1 MKKRVDE
8 MNYEEKEQLLKRIV
22 KDLKEILS
30 ENRYLHCISTMKKAS
45 QMAKEYNEDEQIV
58 MLTAVAHDIAKEMTN
73 EELIEYATKNNVKLN
88 EVDKMATMVLHGKI
102 GADIVEKKY
111 GFTKEM
117 KDAIYYHSTGRA
129 NMTVLDKII
138 FLADK
143 SEDRR
148 IGEDADKLRKLIQ
161 QEGLDKA
168 ILWDIDYY
176 TIPRTIEKTKVIH
189 TECINTRN
197 DIIMKLNVQK

>member
-1 MKKRVDE
+1 MQKLVNE
-8 MNYEEKEQLLKRIV
+8 MNYEEKEELLKQII
-22 KDLKEILS
+22 KDLEEVLS

-45 QMAKEYNEDEQIV
+45 QMAKIYNQDEQIV
-58 MLTAVAHDIAKEMTN
+58 MITAVAHDIAKEMKN
-73 EELIEYATKNNVKLN
+73 EELIKYAEENNIKLD

-102 GADIVEKKY
+102 GADIVSKKY

-117 KDAIYYHSTGRA
+117 QDAIYYHSTGRV
-129 NMTVLDKII
+129 NMTMLDKII

-143 SEDRR
+143 SEDKRQ
-148 IGEDADKLRKLIQ
+148 GEDADKLRNIIE

-176 TIPRTIEKTKVIH
+176 TIPRTIEKKKALH
-189 TECINTRN
+189 TESINARN
-197 DIIMKLNVQK
+197 DIIMKLKAEN